1 MSLTEK
7 KPAPGGLSM
16 PMSAEDLGSHLH
28 AIRLMIRER
37 YTGGKLY
44 GRSQI
49 DKLIDMVVAP
59 LVLDAFLGPP
69 GGCSCIKD
77 AAHAAG
83 EDIEILLNPIKEG

>member
-37 YTGGKLY
+37 YTGGTLY
-44 GRSQI
+44 GRSQV
-49 DKLIDMVVAP
+49 DKVIDMVVAP
-59 LVLDAFLGPP
+59 LVMDAFLGPP
-69 GGCSCIKD
+69 GGCFCIKD

-83 EDIEILLNPIKEG
+83 EDLENLLSPSRGG